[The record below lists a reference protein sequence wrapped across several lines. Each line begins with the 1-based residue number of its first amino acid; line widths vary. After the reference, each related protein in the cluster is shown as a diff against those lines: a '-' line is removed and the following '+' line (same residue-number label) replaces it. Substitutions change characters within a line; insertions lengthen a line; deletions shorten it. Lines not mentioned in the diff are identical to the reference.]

1 MSRAPGLPSVADMT
15 ERQHT
20 STRSRHRTRLGLSLI
35 TIVGLAL
42 LAALRVPL
50 HDLDVIEEGSFV
62 NSLLVFVPP
71 VVWIAV
77 AVLKRVPNPLLTL
90 LAIGLCYGILLALG
104 HQILWA
110 ESFGDDPPQLGGNL
124 SDVDPTL
131 EAVILRSFA
140 AVSSLFTGLI
150 VGAISGLV
158 AWGISTARHGSRG
171 AVG

>member
-1 MSRAPGLPSVADMT
+1 MYGALRLPSVVFMT
-15 ERQHT
+15 EPDAT
-20 STRSRHRTRLGLSLI
+20 STRSSLRTTLGLPPI
-35 TIVGLAL
+35 AIVGLAL
-42 LAALRVPL
+42 LAAPRVPL

-71 VVWIAV
+71 LIWIAV

-90 LAIGLCYGILLALG
+90 LAVGLCYGILLALG

-124 SDVDPTL
+124 SDLDPTL
-131 EAVILRSFA
+131 EAVIIRTFA
-140 AVSSLFTGLI
+140 ALSSIFTGLI

-158 AWGISTARHGSRG
+158 AWGLS
-171 AVG
+171 AVRQRSQRP